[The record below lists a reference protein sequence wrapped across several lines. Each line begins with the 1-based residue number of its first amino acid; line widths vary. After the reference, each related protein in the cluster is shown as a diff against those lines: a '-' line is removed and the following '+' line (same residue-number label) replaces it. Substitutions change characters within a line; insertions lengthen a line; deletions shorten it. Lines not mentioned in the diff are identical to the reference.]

1 MSLIAAL
8 TTTLRKARKV
18 RPRNPPV
25 LKFDEGW
32 SGLVAFKRA
41 QVMSEQQI
49 IYPSAPPRRQ
59 DARGLQSRLYREIG
73 LAAVEAAI
81 CENEAQGGEIH
92 TLFAA
97 RDDRATVLALPR
109 RLRA

>member
-1 MSLIAAL
+1 MGEQEIIH
-8 TTTLRKARKV
+8 
-18 RPRNPPV
+18 RP
-25 LKFDEGW
+25 
-32 SGLVAFKRA
+32 S
-41 QVMSEQQI
+41 Q
-49 IYPSAPPRRQ
+49 PRRQ

-81 CENEAQGGEIH
+81 CETEAQGGEIH

>member
-1 MSLIAAL
+1 
-8 TTTLRKARKV
+8 
-18 RPRNPPV
+18 
-25 LKFDEGW
+25 
-32 SGLVAFKRA
+32 
-41 QVMSEQQI
+41 MSEQEILHRPAQ
-49 IYPSAPPRRQ
+49 PRRQ

-81 CENEAQGGEIH
+81 CDAAAPSGEIH

-97 RDDRATVLALPR
+97 RADRATVLATLR

>member
-1 MSLIAAL
+1 
-8 TTTLRKARKV
+8 
-18 RPRNPPV
+18 
-25 LKFDEGW
+25 
-32 SGLVAFKRA
+32 LVAFKRA
-41 QVMSEQQI
+41 QVMSEQGI
-49 IYPSAPPRRQ
+49 IYTPTQSGRQ

-81 CENEAQGGEIH
+81 CESEAQGGQIR

-97 RDDRATVLALPR
+97 RDDRATVVAAPR